1 MSREG
6 ESMYNIFVDG
16 QHGTTGLKIH
26 EYLLKHPGVK
36 LLNIDYEMRRDVKV
50 RREYINNADI
60 VFLCLPDSA
69 AREAVALVENN
80 HTKIIDASTAHRTK
94 DEWAY
99 GIPELCR
106 KQRDK
111 IKNSNRVT
119 VPGCHATASII
130 ALAPLV
136 KGGIVP
142 SDYPVSIF
150 SVSGYSGG
158 GKEMIAEYENNKDE
172 YLKIP
177 RHYALGLNHKHLP
190 EIKKYSG
197 LTYEPIFMPVV
208 SNYYNGLAVSIPL
221 YTNRL
226 LKYRTAKD
234 ICGFLTEYYAG
245 EKFIRVIPF
254 EDESLLIDGRF
265 NITGCNNTN
274 MAEIFVFGNKNRIM
288 MMARLD
294 NLGKGAS
301 GAAVQNMNIM
311 LGINEEMGL
320 V

>member
-1 MSREG
+1 
-6 ESMYNIFVDG
+6 MYTVFVDG

-26 EYLLKHPGVK
+26 EYLLKHPNVK
-36 LLNIDYEMRRDVKV
+36 LLNIDYEMRRDIKT
-50 RREYINNADI
+50 RKEYINNADL
-60 VFLCLPDSA
+60 VFLCLPDNA
-69 AREAVALVENN
+69 AKEAVSLVENN

-99 GIPELCR
+99 GIPELYPN
-106 KQRDK
+106 QRDK

-142 SDYPVSIF
+142 PDYPVSIF
-150 SVSGYSGG
+150 SISGYSGA
-158 GKEMIAEYENNKDE
+158 GKEMIEKYESEEKE

-177 RHYALGLNHKHLP
+177 RHYALDLNHKHLP
-190 EIKKYSG
+190 EIKKYSA
-197 LTYEPIFMPVV
+197 LTYDPIFMPVI
-208 SNYYNGLAVSIPL
+208 SNYYKGLAVSIPL

-226 LKYRTAKD
+226 LKHRTPKD
-234 ICGFLTEYYAG
+234 ICNFLTEYYAE
-245 EKFIRVIPF
+245 EKFVKVVAF
-254 EDESLLIDGRF
+254 GDESLLIDGRF

-274 MAEIFVFGNKNRIM
+274 MAEIFVFGNEDRIM
-288 MMARLD
+288 LMARLD

-311 LGINEEMGL
+311 LGIKEETGL